1 VSDSLGR
8 RRSAARRIQ
17 INSDPFHPSLIPAVN
32 LTQETVTSGILE
44 LLIDDTGRPVSGS
57 ASIDGTGRV
66 SGQLQEIVI
75 ELNLTFTKIG
85 QKVTVSAP

>member
-1 VSDSLGR
+1 
-8 RRSAARRIQ
+8 
-17 INSDPFHPSLIPAVN
+17 VN

-44 LLIDDTGRPVSGS
+44 LLIDDAGRPVSGS
-57 ASIDGTGRV
+57 AKIDGTGRV

-85 QKVTVSAP
+85 QKVTVGAP